1 MLDRVKREIERLRRL
16 RVRKKRAVRI
26 PEGSQSGGPEH
37 AERAPDVTPTNRHDG
52 WSEIRPRRPG
62 EDTSVGL
69 RPVDITSPGKELR
82 PVEGNGDDDDD

>member
-16 RVRKKRAVRI
+16 RLRKKRPARI
-26 PEGSQSGGPEH
+26 PEGPRPGGPEQP
-37 AERAPDVTPTNRHDG
+37 ENAPDVTPPNRHDG
-52 WSEIRPRRPG
+52 WTEIRPRRPG